1 MSRLGDEFLNCYKSE
16 PLTWRDYMQSLRFSG
31 AEQFDESLWED
42 RDVVELSDNLFA
54 VPIYKR
60 DILENPAVT
69 YIELPNRLI
78 VVSWDDF
85 ALDAI
90 LLRDVDE
97 EAVISWLLVEEEEN
111 GGYRIIFDQGNVFAS
126 LEDIAEFLKE
136 RRRI

>member
-1 MSRLGDEFLNCYKSE
+1 MSRIGDEFSNRYLSE

-60 DILENPAVT
+60 DILENPEVT

>member
-1 MSRLGDEFLNCYKSE
+1 MSRIGDEFSNRYLSE